1 LRSTRCGCYNCA
13 MGTQGL
19 GGRALLGRRGGAR
32 ASWSRI
38 AVFGM
43 SFAILPL
50 AAGCSSSSLP
60 SFGSSAP
67 QAAAAP
73 PPPPNSYGQ
82 AGGQAAYAPPPARPG
97 YPQQAQG
104 GNPQPASYAPAAA
117 PPAQPPPS
125 SDGTVGSVTSSYTS
139 FLKAFRDPEPDAEAA
154 RASVYP
160 QRSLA
165 DMFKS
170 DSNQRPDPAGA
181 GYPQQALVPAGGGGA
196 SPPPQQNAYVPH
208 PPSTYTPSG
217 QPYTP
222 PPGQS
227 GYAPP
232 PATPQNYVPPP
243 ANPARS
249 GQQSSAKPPTQ
260 QTVAARS
267 KQQKAAAQ
275 TANSAQPP
283 APPAAS
289 APAVAAPPAAAA
301 SRDYSDSLPYP
312 KQSLADVF
320 SGSTESQAQ
329 SVPRP
334 PSTYAPQ
341 GQAASGA
348 PAAAAPPPAADPA
361 SAGPYP
367 KQSLF
372 EVFSNNK

>member
-1 LRSTRCGCYNCA
+1 

-67 QAAAAP
+67 QASAGP
-73 PPPPNSYGQ
+73 PPPPNAYGQ
-82 AGGQAAYAPPPARPG
+82 AAGQPAYAPPPARPG
-97 YPQQAQG
+97 YPQHAQG
-104 GNPQPASYAPAAA
+104 GNPQPSSYAPAAA
-117 PPAQPPPS
+117 PPAQPSPS
-125 SDGTVGSVTSSYTS
+125 SDGTVGSLTSSYSS
-139 FLKAFRDPEPDAEAA
+139 FLKAFRDPDPDPEAA

-165 DMFKS
+165 DMFKGS

-181 GYPQQALVPAGGGGA
+181 GYPQQALVPSGGGGA

-232 PATPQNYVPPP
+232 PATPQNYVAPPP
-243 ANPARS
+243 NPARS
-249 GQQSSAKPPTQ
+249 GQQSSAKPPSQ

-267 KQQKAAAQ
+267 KQKKAPQQ
-275 TANSAQPP
+275 TANSAP
-283 APPAAS
+283 PPAAPA
-289 APAVAAPPAAAA
+289 APAPAAAAPTA

-334 PSTYAPQ
+334 PSTYTPQ
-341 GQAASGA
+341 GQAAYGT

>member
-1 LRSTRCGCYNCA
+1 

-32 ASWSRI
+32 AKWSRVAI
-38 AVFGM
+38 FGM
-43 SFAILPL
+43 SCAILPL

-67 QAAAAP
+67 QAAAV
-73 PPPPNSYGQ
+73 PPPPNAYGQ
-82 AGGQAAYAPPPARPG
+82 AAGQPAYAPPPARPG

-117 PPAQPPPS
+117 PATQPPPS
-125 SDGTVGSVTSSYTS
+125 SDGTIGSVTSSYTS
-139 FLKAFRDPEPDAEAA
+139 FLKAFRDPEPDPDAA

-165 DMFKS
+165 DMFKGS
-170 DSNQRPDPAGA
+170 DSNQRPDPASA
-181 GYPQQALVPAGGGGA
+181 GYPQQALVPAGAAGA

-232 PATPQNYVPPP
+232 PATPQNYVAPP
-243 ANPARS
+243 ANPPRS
-249 GQQSSAKPPTQ
+249 GQQSSAKPPSQ
-260 QTVAARS
+260 QTAAARS
-267 KQQKAAAQ
+267 KQKNPPAQ
-275 TANSAQPP
+275 TANNAP
-283 APPAAS
+283 AP
-289 APAVAAPPAAAA
+289 VAAPPVAAAPPPPA
-301 SRDYSDSLPYP
+301 ENRDYSDSLPYP
-312 KQSLADVF
+312 KQSLTDVF
-320 SGSTESQAQ
+320 SGSSESQPQ

-341 GQAASGA
+341 GQAAYGA
-348 PAAAAPPPAADPA
+348 PAAAAAPPPADPA
-361 SAGPYP
+361 SSGPYP

>member
-1 LRSTRCGCYNCA
+1 LRSTRCGCYKCA

-32 ASWSRI
+32 AKWSRVAI
-38 AVFGM
+38 FGM
-43 SFAILPL
+43 SCAILPL

-67 QAAAAP
+67 QAAAV
-73 PPPPNSYGQ
+73 PPPPNAYGQ
-82 AGGQAAYAPPPARPG
+82 AAGQPAYPPPPARPG

-117 PPAQPPPS
+117 PATQPPPS
-125 SDGTVGSVTSSYTS
+125 SDGTIGSVTSSYTS
-139 FLKAFRDPEPDAEAA
+139 FLKAFRDPEPDPDAA

-165 DMFKS
+165 DMFKGS
-170 DSNQRPDPAGA
+170 DSNQRPDPASA
-181 GYPQQALVPAGGGGA
+181 GYPQQALVPAGAAGA

-232 PATPQNYVPPP
+232 PATPQNYVAPP
-243 ANPARS
+243 ANPPRS
-249 GQQSSAKPPTQ
+249 GQQSSAKPPSQ
-260 QTVAARS
+260 QTAAARS
-267 KQQKAAAQ
+267 KQKNPPAQ
-275 TANSAQPP
+275 TANNAP
-283 APPAAS
+283 APVATPPVA
-289 APAVAAPPAAAA
+289 AAPPPPAEN
-301 SRDYSDSLPYP
+301 RDYSDSLPYP
-312 KQSLADVF
+312 KQSLTDVF
-320 SGSTESQAQ
+320 SGSSESQPQ

-341 GQAASGA
+341 GQAAYGA
-348 PAAAAPPPAADPA
+348 PAAAAAPPPADPA
-361 SAGPYP
+361 SSGPYP